1 MTRMATFNQFLGF
14 ILRAIITGLAIAFV
28 VVYLWP
34 AVLGTPEKEA
44 GTTRTEAA
52 GSYANAVN
60 RAAPA
65 VVSISTS
72 AVLPVV
78 GPQVTPSGPDSNIYR
93 LYRLEQFT
101 NDGSGVIFRPDGYIL
116 TNYHVVRQAQ
126 HINIVLWDGRIIP
139 AKRIGVDP
147 ATDLAVLKVELA
159 GLPVA
164 TVNTERE
171 TRVGDVVLA
180 IGNSL
185 GLSHTVSMGI
195 VSAIG
200 RNNLSS
206 QLYQDFIQ
214 TDAAINIGNSGG
226 ALVNT
231 RGELVGINARRAES
245 VKNAENIGFAIPVNL
260 AVEVLDQIIEYGEV
274 RRGWLGAV
282 YSNIRPA
289 QQSDGSLLPTGIG
302 VREVK
307 RGGPAWTAGIR
318 QGDVILSLDG
328 EPISDP
334 ARFLLAISLMRP
346 GTRIELEVLRGDVV
360 SQVYADLIQQP
371 PL

>member
-1 MTRMATFNQFLGF
+1 MTRMTTLNQFLGF
-14 ILRAIITGLAIAFV
+14 IFRAIVTGLAIAFV
-28 VVYLWP
+28 LVYLWP
-34 AVLGTPEKEA
+34 AMLGAPDESTDLSDA
-44 GTTRTEAA
+44 EAA
-52 GSYANAVN
+52 GSYAHAVN

-72 AVLPVV
+72 AVIPVV
-78 GPQVTPSGPDSNIYR
+78 GPQLGPSGSDSNIYR
-93 LYRLEQFT
+93 LYRLQEFT

-139 AKRIGVDP
+139 AKRIGSDP
-147 ATDLAVLKVELA
+147 ATDLAVLKVELDN
-159 GLPVA
+159 LPVA
-164 TVNTERE
+164 IVNPERE

-214 TDAAINIGNSGG
+214 TDAAINLGNSGG

-231 RGELVGINARRAES
+231 LGELVGINARRGEAVER
-245 VKNAENIGFAIPVNL
+245 AENIGFAIPAPL
-260 AVEVLDQIIEYGEV
+260 AAEVLDQIIEYGEV
-274 RRGWLGAV
+274 RRGWLGAAW
-282 YSNIRPA
+282 SNIQPTR
-289 QQSDGSLLPTGIG
+289 QSDGSMLQTGIG
-302 VREVK
+302 VREVM

-318 QGDVILSLDG
+318 QGDVILSLNG
-328 EPISDP
+328 EPVSDA
-334 ARFLLAISLMRP
+334 ARFQLAIALMQP
-346 GTRIELEVLRGDVV
+346 GTRVELDVARGDVV